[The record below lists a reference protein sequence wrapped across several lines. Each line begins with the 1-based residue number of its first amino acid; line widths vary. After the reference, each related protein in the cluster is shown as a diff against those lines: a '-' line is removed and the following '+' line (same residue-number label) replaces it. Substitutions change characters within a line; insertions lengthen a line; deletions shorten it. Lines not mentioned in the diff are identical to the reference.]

1 VFWNK
6 RIAANKYK
14 YEIIIRS
21 LRHWILMKELKCC
34 YRKIKRK
41 CWKLKADYQIQI
53 SWHRVQKLL
62 AAFWAVYGL
71 RWKFIQIQTQQ
82 VWIFRIFLLYA
93 RPPTTLRK
101 TYIHGLSQL
110 KSRKMIIIFFA
121 SLGKNKYLRMSLL
134 QSRCK
139 TNLWKHRFF
148 SKKRNAVTSS

>member
-1 VFWNK
+1 MRNYYSVSTTLNVDE
-6 RIAANKYK
+6 RIEKLLQKNQTKML
-14 YEIIIRS
+14 ET
-21 LRHWILMKELKCC
+21 LKS
-34 YRKIKRK
+34 R
-41 CWKLKADYQIQI
+41 LLIQT